1 MADRLIRDGDSPVYW
16 HWRADGSVEVAVKQA
31 RAALHLG

>member
-1 MADRLIRDGDSPVYW
+1 VYW
-16 HWRADGSVEVAVKQA
+16 HWHADGSVEVAVKQA